1 MKTTLVMNEVVVS
14 SELSTD
20 DLIKIARFRPEE
32 LVKRDPETKDPIFRI
47 GVGKSGS
54 IAPYG
59 ITFAEETNDG
69 KAAVRMEVRGET
81 TEDKKRF
88 VAENLGGPLKE
99 LKEMEER
106 LVGVAGLIEAE
117 LAEIESD
124 ITVTV

>member
-47 GVGKSGS
+47 GVVENGR
-54 IAPYG
+54 ITPYG
-59 ITFAEETNDG
+59 IAFDEETNDG

-88 VAENLGGPLKE
+88 IAESFGGPLKE